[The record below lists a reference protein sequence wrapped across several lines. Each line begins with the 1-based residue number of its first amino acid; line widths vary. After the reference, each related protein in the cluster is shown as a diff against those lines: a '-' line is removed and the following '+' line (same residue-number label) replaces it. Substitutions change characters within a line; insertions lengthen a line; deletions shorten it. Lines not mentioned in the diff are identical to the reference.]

1 MISFGRTPWRS
12 AMTRAGRWIGDASY
26 LQKWLI
32 LGVLIGTMAGV
43 GAIVFYEA
51 LTVCT
56 HFFLGTLAGYHVP
69 TPAGEGGHR
78 ASATFSRPWAIPLIV
93 GLGALLGAI
102 LVFRFAPEA
111 EGHGTDAA
119 IYAVHHNPRGIRFR
133 VVLVKI
139 VASALTIGSG
149 GSGGREGPTGQI
161 SAGFASLL
169 ARELELSPGDARIAV
184 VTGIGSGI
192 GAIFGAPLGGAVL
205 ATEILY
211 RDDFDAEALLPS
223 FVASSV
229 AYVIFGAFIGFTP
242 LFGFAGGYHF
252 TDPADLP
259 WFALI
264 GVLGGLIGLLYA
276 KGFYGV
282 AGLFGKI
289 PIPRWTKPAIG
300 GVIVGLIALAIPEV
314 LGTGYGWIQ
323 QGLGRQILTL
333 PLWIVLILPF
343 ARILATGLSIGSG
356 GSGGIFGPGMII
368 GAFVG
373 ASIWRLFE
381 PVVPSMGH
389 SPAPY
394 VIIGMMC
401 CFGGISR
408 APLAVMLMVA
418 EMTGSLSILGPAMI
432 AVGLAWFIVRRDDD
446 TIYRSQLRSRA
457 DAPAQRLLVGMP
469 ILSTIPTQLA
479 MAPPRLLVTGGTSI
493 ETAVDQLTSV
503 GLTGAPMVDDNGRFE
518 GTISLDR
525 LLSSAEEHGQ
535 RLDSLVDVA
544 APTVSDTAYLDV
556 AVDAITASS
565 QHWVSVLDSDRQ
577 VVGTVAT
584 SDVVRGYRLG
594 LLASLRETSV
604 NGAAGSDRVF
614 IGSGSAL
621 VGRSLS
627 ESRLPASI
635 IVTTIQ
641 RHQDLVVPTGS
652 TKFEVGDELV
662 LIGEASD
669 IDMIRVMATAGDGH
683 ATDHLDGKIAQ
694 EAPVVDQLRSPQ
706 LLATGYTTRG
716 GVLHLP
722 GDPGHTERTNIG
734 RSSRNADEPDDED
747 GITDDDGPPC
757 SAPESS

>member
-1 MISFGRTPWRS
+1 VSARTSWRAS
-12 AMTRAGRWIGDASY
+12 MTRASRWLSGASY

-32 LGVLIGTMAGV
+32 LGVLIGSMAGI

-51 LTVCT
+51 LLACT

-78 ASATFSRPWAIPLIV
+78 ASASFTRPWAIPLVV
-93 GLGALLGAI
+93 GVGALLGAV

-119 IYAVHHNPRGIRFR
+119 ISAVHHNPRGIRFR
-133 VVLVKI
+133 AVVVKI

-169 ARELELSPGDARIAV
+169 ARELDLSPADARIAV

-205 ATEILY
+205 AAEILY

-223 FVASSV
+223 FVASLV
-229 AYVIFGAFIGFTP
+229 GYVIFGAFIGFTP
-242 LFGFAGGYHF
+242 LFGFAGSYHF
-252 TDPADLP
+252 TNPAQLP

-276 KGFYGV
+276 KSFYGI
-282 AGLFGKI
+282 AGLFGRI
-289 PIPRWTKPAIG
+289 PIPRWPKPALG

-323 QGLGRQILTL
+323 QGLGRQLLAL

-343 ARILATGLSIGSG
+343 ARIVATSLSIGSG
-356 GSGGIFGPGMII
+356 GSGGIFGPGMVI
-368 GAFVG
+368 GAFIG
-373 ASIWRLFE
+373 ASVWRLFE

-389 SPAPY
+389 SPAPF

-432 AVGLAWFIVRRDDD
+432 AVGLAWFIVRRSDD

-457 DAPAQRLLVGMP
+457 DAPAQRVLIGMP
-469 ILSTIPTQLA
+469 LLSSVPVRQA
-479 MAPPRLLVTGGTSI
+479 MSQPRLVLAGALSVAEARHHLGEGGL
-493 ETAVDQLTSV
+493 A
-503 GLTGAPMVDDNGRFE
+503 GAPVVDTEGRFE
-518 GTISLDR
+518 GT
-525 LLSSAEEHGQ
+525 LS
-535 RLDSLVDVA
+535 LDSLRPDRSEDDRRVGTIVDTT
-544 APTVSDTAYLDV
+544 APTVSEAANLDV
-556 AVDAITASS
+556 AVDAITTAG
-565 QHWVSVLDSDRQ
+565 QHWVAVLDAERK
-577 VVGTVAT
+577 VVGTVST

-594 LLASLRETSV
+594 LLATLQRL
-604 NGAAGSDRVF
+604 NAGADPGSSDRVEVAP
-614 IGSGSAL
+614 GS
-621 VGRSLS
+621 SLAD
-627 ESRLPASI
+627 RPLRDAGLPTSVI
-635 IVTTIQ
+635 ITTIQ
-641 RHQDLVVPTGS
+641 RNRDLVVPNGDTVLS
-652 TKFEVGDELV
+652 PGDELV
-662 LIGEASD
+662 VIG
-669 IDMIRVMATAGDGH
+669 T
-683 ATDHLDGKIAQ
+683 
-694 EAPVVDQLRSPQ
+694 
-706 LLATGYTTRG
+706 
-716 GVLHLP
+716 P
-722 GDPGHTERTNIG
+722 GDISATRTL
-734 RSSRNADEPDDED
+734 AEPHAAHP
-747 GITDDDGPPC
+747 GPPGP
-757 SAPESS
+757 SETANARLQHPRPSETRA

>member
-1 MISFGRTPWRS
+1 MARVS
-12 AMTRAGRWIGDASY
+12 RWLGETSY

-51 LTVCT
+51 LLACT

-69 TPAGEGGHR
+69 TPAGEGAHR
-78 ASATFSRPWAIPLIV
+78 ASASFTRPWAIPLVV
-93 GLGALLGAI
+93 GLGALLGGI

-119 IYAVHHNPRGIRFR
+119 ISAVHHNPRGIRFR
-133 VVLVKI
+133 AVIVKI

-169 ARELELSPGDARIAV
+169 ARELDLSPADARIAV

-223 FVASSV
+223 FVASLV
-229 AYVIFGAFIGFTP
+229 GYVIFGAFIGFTP
-242 LFGFAGGYHF
+242 LFGFAGSYHF
-252 TDPADLP
+252 TDPAHLP

-276 KGFYGV
+276 KSFYGISD
-282 AGLFGKI
+282 LFGRI
-289 PIPRWTKPAIG
+289 PLPRWVKPALG

-323 QGLGRQILTL
+323 QGLGRQLLTL

-368 GAFVG
+368 GAFIG
-373 ASIWRLFE
+373 ASVWRLFE
-381 PVVPSMGH
+381 PVIPSMGH
-389 SPAPY
+389 NPAPY
-394 VIIGMMC
+394 VIVGMMC

-432 AVGLAWFIVRRDDD
+432 AVGLAWFIVRRSDD
-446 TIYRSQLRSRA
+446 TIYRSQLKSRA
-457 DAPAQRLLVGMP
+457 DTPAQRLLIGMP
-469 ILSTIPTQLA
+469 VLSNVPVRRA
-479 MAPPRLLVTGGTSI
+479 MAPPRLVVAGGTSAAQARHLL
-493 ETAVDQLTSV
+493 EEQ
-503 GLTGAPMVDDNGRFE
+503 GLTGAPVVDGEGRFE
-518 GTISLDR
+518 GT
-525 LLSSAEEHGQ
+525 LS
-535 RLDSLVDVA
+535 LDSLEVGGSDAERGIDALVDPA
-544 APTVSDTAYLDV
+544 ASTVSESVNLDI
-556 AVDAITASS
+556 AVEAITAAAL
-565 QHWVSVLDSDRQ
+565 HWVPVLDNERR

-594 LLASLRETSV
+594 LLASLQQMDPADPDGDDGGSV
-604 NGAAGSDRVF
+604 RVV
-614 IGSGSAL
+614 IASGSSLAHRAL
-621 VGRSLS
+621 RDAGLPVGV
-627 ESRLPASI
+627 I
-635 IVTTIQ
+635 ITTIQ
-641 RHQDLVVPTGS
+641 RNRDLVVPTGDTVLHPS
-652 TKFEVGDELV
+652 DELV
-662 LIGEASD
+662 VIGNSADIITVRQRAASHP
-669 IDMIRVMATAGDGH
+669 VGPSATHPPGTSDRP
-683 ATDHLDGKIAQ
+683 Q
-694 EAPVVDQLRSPQ
+694 EPAPSK
-706 LLATGYTTRG
+706 TR
-716 GVLHLP
+716 
-722 GDPGHTERTNIG
+722 
-734 RSSRNADEPDDED
+734 A
-747 GITDDDGPPC
+747 
-757 SAPESS
+757 

>member
-1 MISFGRTPWRS
+1 VRVFTRTSWRATTTRSSRWLGR
-12 AMTRAGRWIGDASY
+12 ASY

-51 LTVCT
+51 LLACT

-69 TPAGEGGHR
+69 TPVGEGGHR
-78 ASATFSRPWAIPLIV
+78 ASASFTRPWALPLVV
-93 GLGALLGAI
+93 GLGALLGGI
-102 LVFRFAPEA
+102 IVFRFAPEA

-119 IYAVHHNPRGIRFR
+119 ISAVHHNPRGIRFR
-133 VVLVKI
+133 AVIVKI

-169 ARELELSPGDARIAV
+169 ARELDLSPGDARIAV

-223 FVASSV
+223 FVASLV
-229 AYVIFGAFIGFTP
+229 GYIIFGSVVGFTP
-242 LFGFAGGYHF
+242 LFGFAGSYHF
-252 TDPADLP
+252 SNPTQLV

-264 GVLGGLIGLLYA
+264 GVLGGLIGILYA
-276 KGFYGV
+276 KSFYGISD
-282 AGLFGKI
+282 LFGHLAL
-289 PIPRWTKPAIG
+289 PRWAKPAIG

-323 QGLGRQILTL
+323 EGLGHQLLTL
-333 PLWIVLILPF
+333 PLWIVLVLPF

-368 GAFVG
+368 GAFIG
-373 ASIWRLFE
+373 ASVWRLLE

-389 SPAPY
+389 NPAPY

-432 AVGLAWFIVRRDDD
+432 AVGLAWFIVRRSDD
-446 TIYRSQLRSRA
+446 TIYRSQLRTRA
-457 DAPAQRLLVGMP
+457 DAPAQRLLIGMP
-469 ILSTIPTQLA
+469 VLANVPVRQA
-479 MAPPRLLVTGGTSI
+479 MAAPRLVIPGGTSV
-493 ETAVDQLTSV
+493 EAAQEALAH
-503 GLTGAPMVDDNGRFE
+503 GRLTGAPVVDSNGRFE
-518 GTISLDR
+518 GTISLGSLQASKGTRDHR
-525 LLSSAEEHGQ
+525 LESF
-535 RLDSLVDVA
+535 VDVT
-544 APTVSDTAYLDV
+544 APTVSDSAHLDV
-556 AVDAITASS
+556 AVDAITTST
-565 QHWVSVLDSDRQ
+565 QHWVSVLDSERN

-594 LLASLRETSV
+594 LLASLQKV
-604 NGAAGSDRVF
+604 NADGDAPGADRVVIGAGSPLA
-614 IGSGSAL
+614 GQ
-621 VGRSLS
+621 SLNNAD
-627 ESRLPASI
+627 LPISI

-641 RHQDLVVPTGS
+641 RNKDLVVPTGS
-652 TKFEVGDELV
+652 TRLQAGDELIV
-662 LIGEASD
+662 LGRSGD
-669 IDMIRVMATAGDGH
+669 IDAFRAI
-683 ATDHLDGKIAQ
+683 
-694 EAPVVDQLRSPQ
+694 
-706 LLATGYTTRG
+706 ATGT
-716 GVLHLP
+716 
-722 GDPGHTERTNIG
+722 
-734 RSSRNADEPDDED
+734 D
-747 GITDDDGPPC
+747 GTL
-757 SAPESS
+757 

>member
-1 MISFGRTPWRS
+1 MTIIRRTTWRA
-12 AMTRAGRWIGDASY
+12 AMTRTGRWLGNSSY
-26 LQKWLI
+26 LQKWLL

-51 LTVCT
+51 LLACT

-69 TPAGEGGHR
+69 TPAGEGGLR
-78 ASATFSRPWAIPLIV
+78 ASATFTRPWAIPLVV
-93 GLGALLGAI
+93 GLGALLGAV

-119 IYAVHHNPRGIRFR
+119 ISAVHHNPRGIRFR
-133 VVLVKI
+133 VVVVKI

-169 ARELELSPGDARIAV
+169 ARELDLSPADARIAV

-223 FVASSV
+223 FVASLV
-229 AYVIFGAFIGFTP
+229 GYVIFGSFIGFTP

-252 TDPADLP
+252 TDPANLP

-264 GVLGGLIGLLYA
+264 GILGGLIGLLYA
-276 KGFYGV
+276 KSFYGI
-282 AGLFGKI
+282 AELFGRI
-289 PIPRWTKPAIG
+289 PIPRWIKPAIG

-323 QGLGRQILTL
+323 QGLGRQLLTL
-333 PLWIVLILPF
+333 PLWIVLVLPF

-368 GAFVG
+368 GAFIG
-373 ASIWRLFE
+373 ASVWRLFE
-381 PVVPSMGH
+381 PIVPSMGH

-418 EMTGSLSILGPAMI
+418 EMTGSLSILGPAMV
-432 AVGLAWFIVRRDDD
+432 AVGLAWFIVRRNDD

-457 DAPAQRLLVGMP
+457 DAPAQRLLTGMP
-469 ILSTIPTQLA
+469 VLGGVPVRDA
-479 MAPPRLLVTGGTSI
+479 MAAPRLVLS
-493 ETAVDQLTSV
+493 AATSV
-503 GLTGAPMVDDNGRFE
+503 ESARGQLERGDLSGAPVVDGNGRFE
-518 GTISLDR
+518 GTVSLAR
-525 LLSSAEEHGQ
+525 LRSADPVPGQ
-535 RLDSLVDVA
+535 RVASFLDAST
-544 APTVSDTAYLDV
+544 PTVSDEAHLDV
-556 AVDAITASS
+556 AVEAITTSTL
-565 QHWVSVLDSDRQ
+565 HWVPVLDPDRM

-594 LLASLRETSV
+594 LLASLQKMSGGAD
-604 NGAAGSDRVF
+604 GAATDRV
-614 IGSGSAL
+614 IVGDGSPL
-621 VGRSLS
+621 VGRTLADAH
-627 ESRLPASI
+627 LPASV
-635 IVTTIQ
+635 IVTTI
-641 RHQDLVVPTGS
+641 RREKDLVVPVGS
-652 TKFEVGDELV
+652 TTLAPGDELV
-662 LIGEASD
+662 LIGRAVDVDTVRTSASPFD
-669 IDMIRVMATAGDGH
+669 DPARAEDDESATPG
-683 ATDHLDGKIAQ
+683 Q
-694 EAPVVDQLRSPQ
+694 ERSVVD
-706 LLATGYTTRG
+706 RG
-716 GVLHLP
+716 
-722 GDPGHTERTNIG
+722 
-734 RSSRNADEPDDED
+734 
-747 GITDDDGPPC
+747 
-757 SAPESS
+757 APAG

>member
-1 MISFGRTPWRS
+1 MTLFARTSWRA
-12 AMTRAGRWIGDASY
+12 AMSRVSRWLAKASY

-32 LGVLIGTMAGV
+32 LGVLIGTTAGI

-51 LTVCT
+51 LLACT

-78 ASATFSRPWAIPLIV
+78 ASATFTRPWAIPLVV

-119 IYAVHHNPRGIRFR
+119 ISAVHHNPRGIRFR
-133 VVLVKI
+133 AVVVKI
-139 VASALTIGSG
+139 AASALTIGSG

-169 ARELELSPGDARIAV
+169 ARELDLSPADARIAV

-223 FVASSV
+223 FVASLV
-229 AYVIFGAFIGFTP
+229 GYVIFGAFIGFTP
-242 LFGFAGGYHF
+242 LFGFAGNYHF
-252 TDPADLP
+252 TDPAHLP

-276 KGFYGV
+276 KSFYGI
-282 AGLFGKI
+282 ADLFARI
-289 PIPRWTKPAIG
+289 PLPRWIKPAIG

-323 QGLGRQILTL
+323 EGLGRQLLTL

-343 ARILATGLSIGSG
+343 ARIIATSLSIGSG

-368 GAFVG
+368 GAFIG

-394 VIIGMMC
+394 VTIGMMC

-432 AVGLAWFIVRRDDD
+432 AVGLAWFIVRRSDD
-446 TIYRSQLRSRA
+446 TIYRSQLKSRA
-457 DAPAQRLLVGMP
+457 DAPAQRLLIGMP
-469 ILSTIPTQLA
+469 VLSNVPVRQA
-479 MAPPRLLVTGGTSI
+479 MAPPRLVLAGGTS
-493 ETAVDQLTSV
+493 AVQARRELEEQ
-503 GLTGAPMVDDNGRFE
+503 GLTGAPVVDGEGRFE
-518 GTISLDR
+518 GTLSLGNLKRGAAGDDGR
-525 LLSSAEEHGQ
+525 VESVVDSS
-535 RLDSLVDVA
+535 
-544 APTVSDTAYLDV
+544 APTVSDSAHLDV
-556 AVDAITASS
+556 AVEAITASS
-565 QHWVSVLDSDRQ
+565 QHWVAVLDGERR

-594 LLASLRETSV
+594 LLASLERMNPTPDQ
-604 NGAAGSDRVF
+604 GGSDRVSVA
-614 IGSGSAL
+614 SGSLLANQPL
-621 VGRSLS
+621 RDAGLPLS
-627 ESRLPASI
+627 VI
-635 IVTTIQ
+635 ITTIQ
-641 RHQDLVVPTGS
+641 RNRDLVVPNGDT
-652 TKFEVGDELV
+652 VLIPGDELV
-662 LIGEASD
+662 LIGD
-669 IDMIRVMATAGDGH
+669 AGDIAAVRACAAAH
-683 ATDHLDGKIAQ
+683 AASASTTDRNGTTGPLHR
-694 EAPVVDQLRSPQ
+694 PTP
-706 LLATGYTTRG
+706 LA
-716 GVLHLP
+716 
-722 GDPGHTERTNIG
+722 ER
-734 RSSRNADEPDDED
+734 RA
-747 GITDDDGPPC
+747 
-757 SAPESS
+757 

>member
-1 MISFGRTPWRS
+1 MRVFTRTSWRATTTRSSRWLGR
-12 AMTRAGRWIGDASY
+12 ASY

-51 LTVCT
+51 LLACT

-69 TPAGEGGHR
+69 TPVGEGGHR
-78 ASATFSRPWAIPLIV
+78 ASASFTRPWALPLVV
-93 GLGALLGAI
+93 GLGALLGGI
-102 LVFRFAPEA
+102 IVFRFAPEA

-119 IYAVHHNPRGIRFR
+119 ISAVHHNPRGIRFR
-133 VVLVKI
+133 AVIVKI

-169 ARELELSPGDARIAV
+169 ARELDLSPGDARIAV

-223 FVASSV
+223 FVASLV
-229 AYVIFGAFIGFTP
+229 GYIIFGSVVGFTP
-242 LFGFAGGYHF
+242 LFGFAGSYHF
-252 TDPADLP
+252 SNPTQLV

-264 GVLGGLIGLLYA
+264 GVLGGLIGILYA
-276 KGFYGV
+276 KSFYGISD
-282 AGLFGKI
+282 LFGHLAL
-289 PIPRWTKPAIG
+289 PRWAKPAIG

-323 QGLGRQILTL
+323 EGLGHQLLTL
-333 PLWIVLILPF
+333 PLWIVLVLPF

-368 GAFVG
+368 GAFIG
-373 ASIWRLFE
+373 ASVWRLLE

-389 SPAPY
+389 NPAPY

-432 AVGLAWFIVRRDDD
+432 AVGLAWFIVHRSDD
-446 TIYRSQLRSRA
+446 TIYRSQLRTRA
-457 DAPAQRLLVGMP
+457 DAPAQRLLIGMP
-469 ILSTIPTQLA
+469 VLANVPVRQA
-479 MAPPRLLVTGGTSI
+479 MAAPRLVIPGGTSV
-493 ETAVDQLTSV
+493 EAAQDALAH
-503 GLTGAPMVDDNGRFE
+503 GRLTGAPVVDSNGRFE
-518 GTISLDR
+518 GTISLGSLQASKGPRDHR
-525 LLSSAEEHGQ
+525 LESF
-535 RLDSLVDVA
+535 VDVT
-544 APTVSDTAYLDV
+544 APTVSDSAHLDV
-556 AVDAITASS
+556 AVDAITTST
-565 QHWVSVLDSDRQ
+565 QHWVSVLDSERN

-594 LLASLRETSV
+594 LLASLQKV
-604 NGAAGSDRVF
+604 NADGDAPGADRVVIGAGSPLA
-614 IGSGSAL
+614 GQ
-621 VGRSLS
+621 SLNNAD
-627 ESRLPASI
+627 LPISI

-641 RHQDLVVPTGS
+641 RNKDLVVPTGS
-652 TKFEVGDELV
+652 TRLQAGDELIV
-662 LIGEASD
+662 LGRSGD
-669 IDMIRVMATAGDGH
+669 IDAFRAI
-683 ATDHLDGKIAQ
+683 
-694 EAPVVDQLRSPQ
+694 
-706 LLATGYTTRG
+706 ATGT
-716 GVLHLP
+716 
-722 GDPGHTERTNIG
+722 
-734 RSSRNADEPDDED
+734 D
-747 GITDDDGPPC
+747 GTL
-757 SAPESS
+757 